1 MKRSA
6 AVLLTGAIVAALSVG
21 CASTHSDQKSHDDK
35 AMADAAQKY
44 QILNGSTSDKQTAD
58 ASADAAP
65 EPQLNADSR
74 FAAGI
79 LAETQGKLDC
89 AAVQYDQA
97 LRLNPTH
104 VPSLYRMGVVQT
116 KLKSYDKAVATWKR
130 YVKATGDIAS
140 SWANLGFAYEMAG
153 DIENAEQAYKEGLS
167 RDAQCAPCRVNY
179 GLMLA
184 RQNRNVEAE
193 VQLSSVLKPDE
204 VSYNLAAVYEQQ
216 GAIGQ
221 AKEALKKALEAN
233 PNNAEAQAKLA
244 TLPQD

>member
-35 AMADAAQKY
+35 AIADAAQKY

-74 FAAGI
+74 FAAGM

-97 LRLNPTH
+97 LRLNPNH

-130 YVKATGDIAS
+130 YVVAVSSIVETG
-140 SWANLGFAYEMAG
+140 
-153 DIENAEQAYKEGLS
+153 
-167 RDAQCAPCRVNY
+167 
-179 GLMLA
+179 
-184 RQNRNVEAE
+184 
-193 VQLSSVLKPDE
+193 
-204 VSYNLAAVYEQQ
+204 
-216 GAIGQ
+216 
-221 AKEALKKALEAN
+221 
-233 PNNAEAQAKLA
+233 
-244 TLPQD
+244 